1 MVKCTRTGGN
11 IMVNTGIIKSLDK
24 LGRIVIPKKLR
35 KGFNIEQGTQ
45 IEVKLDGDKIILKK
59 VNEL

>member
-1 MVKCTRTGGN
+1 MVKYTRTGGD

-45 IEVKLDGDKIILKK
+45 IEIKLDGDKIILKK

>member
-1 MVKCTRTGGN
+1 
-11 IMVNTGIIKSLDK
+11 MVNTGIIKSSDK
-24 LGRIVIPKKLR
+24 LGRIVIPKGLR

>member
-1 MVKCTRTGGN
+1 MVKYTRTGGD

>member
-1 MVKCTRTGGN
+1 MVKYTRTGGD
-11 IMVNTGIIKSLDK
+11 IMVNTGIIKSSDK
-24 LGRIVIPKKLR
+24 LGRIVIPKGLR

-45 IEVKLDGDKIILKK
+45 IEIKLDGDKIILKK

>member
-1 MVKCTRTGGN
+1 MVKCTRTGGD

>member
-1 MVKCTRTGGN
+1 MVKCTRTGGD
-11 IMVNTGIIKSLDK
+11 IMVDTGIIKSLDK

>member
-1 MVKCTRTGGN
+1 MVKCTRTGGY

>member
-1 MVKCTRTGGN
+1 MVKCTRTGGD

-45 IEVKLDGDKIILKK
+45 IEIKLDGDKIILKK